1 MSVLVAVADSKEGKA
16 ALTAAISEAQ
26 QLNTSLVVLNLGLS
40 AQTLTNVPDEVSV
53 RTIERKGRADR
64 DPVDAVLDEIRADP
78 DIQRLVI
85 GVKRRTPVGKA
96 LLGSV
101 SQRLL
106 LEVDVPVLAVKI

>member
-1 MSVLVAVADSKEGKA
+1 MLD
-16 ALTAAISEAQ
+16 
-26 QLNTSLVVLNLGLS
+26 TSLVVLNLALS
-40 AQTLTNVPDEVSV
+40 ALDAAPTCPMTSTSAPSSGAAAA
-53 RTIERKGRADR
+53 IET
-64 DPVDAVLDEIRADP
+64 PSTPSLDEIRDDP